1 MRIAAS
7 RRKSRATCDGAV
19 VGQTTSSGVSRSKA
33 GLARNDSVRPLDSFC
48 GGRPAKQAVFAFTS
62 ERRASFTT
70 AEFARMVERA
80 HAPKRSWG
88 SKPTRMCS
96 GTRATMRWHDSRG
109 RLCRRTLSSNL
120 PRFCDGTPGNPP
132 PPGNNR
138 RDAPQLS
145 YVLAGSEHES
155 I

>member
-1 MRIAAS
+1 MI
-7 RRKSRATCDGAV
+7 
-19 VGQTTSSGVSRSKA
+19 
-33 GLARNDSVRPLDSFC
+33 SVRPLDSFC

-80 HAPKRSWG
+80 RSEAELGFKAHPHVLRHACDYAVANRG
-88 SKPTRMCS
+88 
-96 GTRATMRWHDSRG
+96 HDSRG

-132 PPGNNR
+132 TSGEQP
-138 RDAPQLS
+138 A
-145 YVLAGSEHES
+145 
-155 I
+155 